1 MASKK
6 EGPILSVDALIE
18 DDQGRILLI
27 IRGVPPFKGK
37 WCLPGGKV
45 EPGERVEAALEREM
59 IEEIGV
65 RIGIRELIGV
75 YSDPD
80 RDPRGHYVSVAFH
93 ATVIG
98 GEPSTSKE
106 ASDLYWI
113 SENDH
118 DIEMGFDHAQILQD
132 WWNRKSE
139 GSVKPSQDKKLKKE
153 TPRVRKHPVDPLVVQ
168 VRDEG
173 SGEDRA
179 VEDEAG
185 RGKRLVKHTPGSKM
199 NKSSTHMAIPM
210 RGTGTKKTA
219 PVGKSSS
226 LKKST

>member
-1 MASKK
+1 MSKK
-6 EGPILSVDALIE
+6 EGPFLSVDALIE

-27 IRGVPPFKGK
+27 ERGVQPFKGK
-37 WCLPGGKV
+37 WCLPGGMV

-80 RDPRGHYVSVAFH
+80 RDPRGHYVTVAFH

-98 GEPSTSKE
+98 GEPTTSKE
-106 ASDLYWI
+106 VLDLYWI

-132 WWNRKSE
+132 WWNRRIE
-139 GSVKPSQDKKLKKE
+139 GPVKPSQDKKMKKE
-153 TPRVRKHPVDPLVVQ
+153 TPRVRKHPVDPQVVQ
-168 VRDEG
+168 MGDEAL
-173 SGEDRA
+173 GENRV
-179 VEDEAG
+179 VEDEAA
-185 RGKRLVKHTPGSKM
+185 RGKRLVKNSAGSNTK
-199 NKSSTHMAIPM
+199 KAGAPIAIPM
-210 RGTGTKKTA
+210 RGAGTKKTI
-219 PVGKSSS
+219 PSGKGPSV
-226 LKKST
+226 KKGT